1 MSRHADPDATPGAR
15 SEARGARER
24 ALGLLYEAE
33 ARELGV
39 LELLGR
45 QQLPP
50 PPLAVRLIEGFADHA
65 VAIDG
70 LLEEAA
76 VDWSVARMAPV
87 DRAILRLAAYE
98 LAYRTGTPT
107 AVVLN
112 EAVELANLYST
123 ASSGRF
129 VNGVLA
135 TVARRV
141 RPGEGG
147 EAASEADSQRRV
159 GT

>member
-1 MSRHADPDATPGAR
+1 M

-33 ARELGV
+33 SREVSV
-39 LELLGR
+39 LELLSR
-45 QQLPP
+45 QDLPP
-50 PPLAVRLIEGFADHA
+50 PALATELIEGVATHGA
-65 VAIDG
+65 AIDE
-70 LLEEAA
+70 LLEEVA

-87 DRAILRLAAYE
+87 DRAILRLAVYE
-98 LAYRTGTPT
+98 LAHRPRTPT

-135 TVARRV
+135 TIARRL
-141 RPGEGG
+141 R
-147 EAASEADSQRRV
+147 A
-159 GT
+159 

>member
-1 MSRHADPDATPGAR
+1 MNGRADPDATPGAR
-15 SEARGARER
+15 SDARGARER

-33 ARELGV
+33 SREVGVREL
-39 LELLGR
+39 LSR
-45 QQLPP
+45 QDLPP
-50 PPLAVRLIEGFADHA
+50 SPLATELIEGVATHLA
-65 VAIDG
+65 AIDD
-70 LLEEAA
+70 LLEEVA

-87 DRAILRLAAYE
+87 DRAILRLAVYE
-98 LAYRTGTPT
+98 LTHRPRTPV

-135 TVARRV
+135 TIARC
-141 RPGEGG
+141 
-147 EAASEADSQRRV
+147 QRA
-159 GT
+159 

>member
-1 MSRHADPDATPGAR
+1 MSRGIDPDSTPGAR
-15 SEARGARER
+15 SDARQARER

-33 ARELGV
+33 ARDLGAAD
-39 LELLGR
+39 LLDR
-45 QQLPP
+45 QDLLP
-50 PPLAVRLIEGFADHA
+50 PPLAVELIEGVAGHSD
-65 VAIDG
+65 AIDG
-70 LLEEAA
+70 LLEEVA

-87 DRAILRLAAYE
+87 DRAILRLAVYE
-98 LAYRTGTPT
+98 LAHRPQVPA

-141 RPGEGG
+141 R
-147 EAASEADSQRRV
+147 D
-159 GT
+159 

>member
-1 MSRHADPDATPGAR
+1 MSGRADPDATPGAR
-15 SEARGARER
+15 SEARRARER

-33 ARELGV
+33 SREIAV
-39 LELLGR
+39 LELLSR
-45 QQLPP
+45 QDLPP
-50 PPLAVRLIEGFADHA
+50 PPLATELIEG
-65 VAIDG
+65 VAAHGATIDD
-70 LLEEAA
+70 LLEEVA

-87 DRAILRLAAYE
+87 DRAILRLAVYE
-98 LAYRTGTPT
+98 LTHRPQTPA

-135 TVARRV
+135 TIAGRV
-141 RPGEGG
+141 R
-147 EAASEADSQRRV
+147 A
-159 GT
+159 

>member
-1 MSRHADPDATPGAR
+1 MSGRADPDATPGAL

-33 ARELGV
+33 SREVSV
-39 LELLGR
+39 LELLSR
-45 QQLPP
+45 QDLPP
-50 PPLAVRLIEGFADHA
+50 PALATELIEGVATHGA
-65 VAIDG
+65 AIDE
-70 LLEEAA
+70 LLEEVA

-87 DRAILRLAAYE
+87 DRAILRLAVYE
-98 LAYRTGTPT
+98 LAHRPRTPT

-135 TVARRV
+135 TIARRL
-141 RPGEGG
+141 R
-147 EAASEADSQRRV
+147 A
-159 GT
+159 

>member
-1 MSRHADPDATPGAR
+1 MSRGIDPDSTPGAR
-15 SEARGARER
+15 SDARQARER

-33 ARELGV
+33 ARGLGAV
-39 LELLGR
+39 DLLDR
-45 QQLPP
+45 QDLLP
-50 PPLAVRLIEGFADHA
+50 PPLAVELIEGVAGHGG
-65 VAIDG
+65 AIDG
-70 LLEEAA
+70 LLEEVA

-87 DRAILRLAAYE
+87 DRAILRLAVYE
-98 LAYRTGTPT
+98 LAHRPQVPA

-135 TVARRV
+135 TVARRL
-141 RPGEGG
+141 R
-147 EAASEADSQRRV
+147 
-159 GT
+159 

>member
-1 MSRHADPDATPGAR
+1 MSGRADPDATPGAL

-33 ARELGV
+33 SREVSV
-39 LELLGR
+39 LELLSR
-45 QQLPP
+45 QDLPP
-50 PPLAVRLIEGFADHA
+50 SPLATELIEGVAAHGE
-65 VAIDG
+65 AIDE
-70 LLEEAA
+70 LLEEVA

-87 DRAILRLAAYE
+87 DRAILRLAVYE
-98 LAYRTGTPT
+98 LAHRPRTPT

-135 TVARRV
+135 TIARRL
-141 RPGEGG
+141 R
-147 EAASEADSQRRV
+147 A
-159 GT
+159 

>member
-1 MSRHADPDATPGAR
+1 MSGRADPDATPGAR
-15 SEARGARER
+15 SDARAARER
-24 ALGLLYEAE
+24 ALALLYEAD
-33 ARELGV
+33 AREVGI

-45 QQLPP
+45 QDLPP
-50 PPLAVRLIEGFADHA
+50 SPLAVELIEGVATGGA
-65 VAIDG
+65 AIDE
-70 LLEEAA
+70 LLEEVA

-98 LAYRTGTPT
+98 LAHRPETPT

-123 ASSGRF
+123 ESSGRF

-135 TVARRV
+135 TIARRV
-141 RPGEGG
+141 RP
-147 EAASEADSQRRV
+147 
-159 GT
+159 

>member
-1 MSRHADPDATPGAR
+1 MSGRADPDATPGAR
-15 SEARGARER
+15 SGARRARER

-33 ARELGV
+33 SREIGV
-39 LELLGR
+39 VDLLRR
-45 QQLPP
+45 QDLPP
-50 PPLAVRLIEGFADHA
+50 PPPAAEMIEGVAAHGA
-65 VAIDG
+65 AIDG

-87 DRAILRLAAYE
+87 DRAILRLAVYE
-98 LAYRTGTPT
+98 LAHRPQTPT

-112 EAVELANLYST
+112 EAVELADLYST

-135 TVARRV
+135 TIARRV
-141 RPGEGG
+141 R
-147 EAASEADSQRRV
+147 
-159 GT
+159 T